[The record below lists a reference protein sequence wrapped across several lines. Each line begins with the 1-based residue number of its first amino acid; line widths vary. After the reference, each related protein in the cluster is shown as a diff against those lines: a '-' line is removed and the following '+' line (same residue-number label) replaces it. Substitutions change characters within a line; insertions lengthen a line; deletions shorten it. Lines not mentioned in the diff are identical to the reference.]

1 MVKAPATGKVIAICD
16 TVIDNQPGAIGLDY
30 ARVKGNLWMLS
41 ENYVVID
48 HENGEVSL
56 LAHLQQVTIVVQEG
70 QLVKQGQQ
78 LGKVGNSGS
87 TLEPHLH
94 YQLMNGTG
102 SHAQPLPMYFTT
114 IRRKTGNRTFVYKQT
129 SLQTGEQIISGR

>member
-1 MVKAPATGKVIAICD
+1 
-16 TVIDNQPGAIGLDY
+16 
-30 ARVKGNLWMLS
+30 MLS